1 MRQTTLILT
10 AILLGQNSLLAEAAR
25 PVESVAYT
33 LGFSTYLSHV
43 DRFGAAFDIVT
54 DGKGSIYISGNTRDR
69 NFPTTDGALQRE
81 LKGEADAFVV
91 KFTPEGNVVFATLI
105 GGTKR
110 EHHTGLAVDDAGYV
124 YLVGGTHSADF
135 PVTDGA
141 YDSSF
146 NGEKDWGGDVYVAKI
161 NPSGSGL
168 AWSTFL
174 GGSAQETATGIA
186 VDRDGSVV
194 IAGTTASPDF
204 PTTTEAIRRTCE
216 GNDGFL
222 ARLRPQGDRLLNA
235 TLIGGNREDGITGLA
250 IDDQR
255 NIFVSGYTASP
266 DLPAT
271 ENAIRKKV
279 DLAEKGGFANGIDLF
294 LAKVN
299 GNGTALS
306 YLSYIGGRSF
316 MSSDLSWTSPGKV
329 MMYGSTCTKSLPL
342 SDSAYSRESK
352 GERDGFV
359 AIFDSGNMKLEY
371 STLFGGSQFDFIRS
385 GFFLGEDRIV
395 ISGETN
401 SPDLPLTENAL
412 YSEYPVCDKTFN
424 NTFFGKRRFFVS
436 VIDIKK
442 GRLAYSTF
450 FGSGVRF
457 QAFPDKQGN
466 LAFVA
471 EAGVREVPA
480 TDFPVSKD
488 AFRVPPTYLMVGRLM
503 LDDGTARKNEAVSG
517 AN

>member
-1 MRQTTLILT
+1 MRHTALILIG
-10 AILLGQNSLLAEAAR
+10 ILLGQSSLLAETGR
-25 PVESVAYT
+25 PVESTAYT
-33 LGFSTYLSHV
+33 IGFSTYLSHV

-54 DGKGSIYISGNTRDR
+54 DGKGNIYVSGNTRDR

-110 EHHTGLAVDDAGYV
+110 EHHTGLAVDNDGYI
-124 YLVGGTHSADF
+124 YLVGGTHSVDF
-135 PVTDGA
+135 PVTAGA
-141 YDSSF
+141 YDPTF
-146 NGEKDWGGDVYVAKI
+146 NGEEDWGGDVYATKI
-161 NPSGSGL
+161 NPSGSGIV
-168 AWSTFL
+168 WSTFI

-186 VDRDGSVV
+186 VERDGSVV

-204 PTTTEAIRRTCE
+204 PTTAEATRKRCE

-222 ARLRPQGDRLLNA
+222 ARLSPEGDRLLTA

-255 NIFVSGYTASP
+255 NIFISGYTAST
-266 DLPAT
+266 DLPT
-271 ENAIRKKV
+271 TDDAIRKKV
-279 DLAEKGGFANGIDLF
+279 ELAEKGGFENGMDLF

-299 GNGTALS
+299 ERGTALS

-316 MSSDLSWTSPGKV
+316 ISSDLSWTRPGRL
-329 MMYGSTCTKSLPL
+329 MMCGSTNTRSLPL

-352 GERDGFV
+352 GERDGFI
-359 AIFDSGNMKLEY
+359 AIFDSENMKREY

-385 GFFLGEDRIV
+385 GFFLNEDRVV

-412 YSEYPVCDKTFN
+412 YSEYPACDKTFN
-424 NTFFGKRRFFVS
+424 NTFFGKRKFFVS
-436 VIDIKK
+436 VIDVKRA
-442 GRLAYSTF
+442 RLVYSTF
-450 FGSGVRF
+450 FGAGVRF

-466 LAFVA
+466 LGFVA
-471 EAGVREVPA
+471 EAGVREVPG
-480 TDFPVSKD
+480 TDFPVSRG
-488 AFRVPPTYLMVGRLM
+488 AFRVPPTYLMVGRLI
-503 LDDGTARKNEAVSG
+503 LNDSTVQKEKAVSG
-517 AN
+517 VN